1 MNLLLAVVVGTL
13 YGAGIF
19 MVLRRSIVKLILGL
33 GLLGHATNL
42 LIFSTSEVVRDAP
55 PLIKTGETSLEG
67 VFASPLPQAL
77 VLTAIVIGLASTAF
91 AIVLMKRAYAI
102 MGTDDVD
109 VMVTTEGS

>member
-33 GLLGHATNL
+33 GLLAHATNL
-42 LIFSTSEVVRDAP
+42 LIFSTSEIVRDAP
-55 PLIKTGETSLEG
+55 PLIKAGETSLEG

-91 AIVLMKRAYAI
+91 AIVLMKHAFDI